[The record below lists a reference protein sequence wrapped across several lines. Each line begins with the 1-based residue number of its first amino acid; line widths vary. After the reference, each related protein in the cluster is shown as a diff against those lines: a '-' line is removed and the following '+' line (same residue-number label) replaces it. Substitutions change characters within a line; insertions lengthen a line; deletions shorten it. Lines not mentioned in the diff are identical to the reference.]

1 MRVSDP
7 LKLLASIGLCQLTG
21 LAATPI
27 TTAAIGDWYQ
37 NLTKPAFTPPGWIFG
52 PVWTLLYTLMGVSA
66 WLVLRSTHQGN
77 RKGALSLFGVQLVL
91 NFLWSVLFFGLRKPW
106 LAFAEIILLLGAIT
120 ATALAFWPFSKKAA
134 LLLLPYLVWVSFA
147 AALNYRLAALNR

>member
-1 MRVSDP
+1 MRISDP
-7 LKLLASIGLCQLTG
+7 LKLLASIGICQATG
-21 LAATPI
+21 LAATPF
-27 TTAAIGDWYQ
+27 TAAAIGGWYQ

-52 PVWTLLYTLMGVSA
+52 PVWTILYTLMGIA
-66 WLVLRSTHQGN
+66 TWLVLRSPRQGK
-77 RKGALSLFGVQLVL
+77 RRGALGLFALQLVL

-106 LAFAEIILLLGAIT
+106 LAFAEIILLIGAIG

-134 LLLLPYLVWVSFA
+134 LLLLPYLLWVSFA